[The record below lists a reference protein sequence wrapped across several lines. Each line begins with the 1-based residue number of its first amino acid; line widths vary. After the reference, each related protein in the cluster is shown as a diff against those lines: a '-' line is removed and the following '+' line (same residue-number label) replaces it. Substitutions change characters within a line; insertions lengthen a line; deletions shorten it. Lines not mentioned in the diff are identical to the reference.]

1 MALSRKRAESV
12 VRYLV
17 ESGGIDLKRISAIG
31 YGESRPLKTNQT
43 AEGRTANRRVEIKVT
58 E

>member
-1 MALSRKRAESV
+1 M